1 MVGVTTGSSV
11 AGGSVFGGV
20 VSGGLVAGGSVG
32 FGSVAGG
39 VVVTGVL
46 SVVGFVA
53 SVEPDPAVSGAEA
66 PVELSSVDDVVVVLS
81 GTEEFSSSDVVKSDV
96 DDVVGF
102 TVEVL
107 SEGLFD

>member
-1 MVGVTTGSSV
+1 M
-11 AGGSVFGGV
+11 
-20 VSGGLVAGGSVG
+20 
-32 FGSVAGG
+32 
-39 VVVTGVL
+39 
-46 SVVGFVA
+46 
-53 SVEPDPAVSGAEA
+53 
-66 PVELSSVDDVVVVLS
+66 DDVVVVLS